1 MGENAE
7 KFSTPRTM
15 DTGFL
20 FLQTSPSHPGLVRM
34 LTTTSE
40 APNPAS
46 RDGPAADPAIR
57 FVARFND
64 LDAARLH
71 AFSALRHHLV
81 NLDASL
87 FRVGIIDAIAA
98 VDSIS
103 LPHRLLFL
111 DPDLSAEER
120 SLLTARIARHRRRR
134 RRADQAWRLVGW
146 IGIAWLVLLALASF

>member
-1 MGENAE
+1 MGNNA
-7 KFSTPRTM
+7 KNPIARQTM

-20 FLQTSPSHPGLVRM
+20 FLQTSPSHPGLVRI
-34 LTTTSE
+34 LTTTAE

-46 RDGPAADPAIR
+46 RDGPAADPPIR

-71 AFSALRHHLV
+71 AFSALRRHLV
-81 NLDASL
+81 DLDAGL

-98 VDSIS
+98 VDSIR
-103 LPHRLLFL
+103 LPHRLMFL
-111 DPDLSAEER
+111 DPGLSAEEK
-120 SLLTARIARHRRRR
+120 SLLTARIGRHRRRG

-146 IGIAWLVLLALASF
+146 IAIAWLVLLAISSF